1 MHPDKVRRETTET
14 LTDLP
19 NVGPAIAKTLRSI
32 GIEKP
37 GQLVG
42 RDPAELYSMLCEK
55 TGICQDPCV
64 LDVLMSVVHFMNGG
78 EARVWWSF
86 TAERKALNG

>member
-1 MHPDKVRRETTET
+1 MHPEKTKRETTET

-37 GQLVG
+37 EQLVG
-42 RDPAELYSMLCEK
+42 RDPQELYVLLCEK
-55 TGICQDPCV
+55 RGKRQDPCV

-86 TAERKALNG
+86 TAERKALNH